1 MHMKNNYQ
9 TYWESCWREEDFEQI
24 KNYLDGWKN
33 YHGREIEIL
42 KEYYVNSV
50 CDAACGF
57 GAYTVAFA
65 ANGFQVSGFDISETS
80 VEITKQSLVHY
91 GFNSENVKVAS
102 ILDTGYT
109 EETFDAVNAHAVLDH
124 LTVADAKAAL
134 KELSRITRKG
144 GLLVISFDGVEEDD
158 VKTEHIEIEQGTM
171 QYVSGERAGMLFHP
185 YEWEEIE
192 TMLKEYEIIEKWNNR
207 RNEKIVVLRKQL

>member
-1 MHMKNNYQ
+1 MKNNYQ
-9 TYWESCWREEDFEQI
+9 TYWESCWQEEDFE
-24 KNYLDGWKN
+24 KLKKYLDGWKN

-42 KEYYVNSV
+42 KEYHVNSV

-80 VEITKQSLVHY
+80 VEITKQSLVQC

-144 GLLVISFDGVEEDD
+144 GLVVISFDGVEEDD
-158 VKTEHIEIEQGTM
+158 FKTEHIEIEPGTM

-207 RNEKIVVLRKQL
+207 RNEKIVVLRKWL